1 MSRLQPS
8 PPQQMTPHSATK
20 QRGFTL
26 VEVLVALTIV
36 SIALLAGSRAIG
48 ALTNGSARH
57 VRSMLA
63 QVCAENALSGV
74 LLESRFPDLGRSE
87 TQCLQ
92 GSQTFVVVLVV
103 QPTPN
108 PNFRRADARVQDD
121 RGAVLQVSTIF
132 GNR

>member
-1 MSRLQPS
+1 MSPS
-8 PPQQMTPHSATK
+8 PQSLPDNMTPHPATR
-20 QRGFTL
+20 QHGFTL

-48 ALTNGSARH
+48 ALTNDSARH

-63 QVCAENALSGV
+63 QACAENALGGI
-74 LLESRFPDLGRSE
+74 LLASRFPNLGQSE
-87 TQCLQ
+87 TQCVQ
-92 GSQTFVVVLVV
+92 GSQTFKVVMVV

-108 PNFRRADARVQDD
+108 PNFRRADARVQDES
-121 RGAVLQVSTIF
+121 GTVLQVSTIF